1 MYLSNGSRKDY
12 RNSLYQLLRKIAIPD
27 LMNLPI
33 KTALVDPW
41 KSAVARAVGILLN
54 LLSNFTQSTE

>member
-1 MYLSNGSRKDY
+1 LETLFAAGLNHLGWT
-12 RNSLYQLLRKIAIPD
+12 N
-27 LMNLPI
+27 PI

-41 KSAVARAVGILLN
+41 KSAAARAVGILLN